1 MTKADLLSVLRHTEP
16 VVLIEDRGRG
26 VANLFVSPIEVIT
39 ATTSA
44 ETETALR
51 RLDAHLAD
59 GRWVA
64 GYLSYEFGLALEQ
77 RLQSRLNAREGRR
90 ALCWLGVFEAPV
102 EIAMAELD
110 ATLGDL
116 APPPPVSNLALETC
130 RDEHIGRVARAL
142 DLIRAGDIYQVNLT
156 HPLDFDYDG
165 DPLALY
171 AALRS
176 RQSGAHAA
184 LVRAPGLDI
193 LSASPELFV
202 EVSDGVA
209 TVRPMKGTTPRGADP
224 AADAAL
230 KEALRADPKQRAENL
245 MIVDLMRNDLSRL
258 AKPGGVKV
266 PAIFQVETYPTL
278 HTLTSTVQATLK
290 PSVSASD
297 VLRALFPCGSIT
309 GAPKVRAM
317 EIIADLETYRRGPY
331 TGAIGLFAPGGE
343 MRLNVA
349 IRTAVIEDG
358 RRGRYAVGGGVV
370 FDSNPHDEFEESL
383 LKGRI
388 LTDLAAPYGLIE
400 TFAWRLGTG
409 FVRLDGHLR
418 RLARSAAAL
427 GFQCEM
433 ADLVKQLHQIGAAFD
448 TDQRVRVQLER
459 DGQAAIAFAPLG
471 AEPGTIIRL
480 GRAREPVHPGDPF
493 LRHKTT
499 RRDIYERAHAEAA
512 AAGLDD
518 AILMNTRGE
527 VCETTRANLFV
538 DIHGQVLTPAL
549 ACGLLPGVLRTEMIE
564 AGAAVEAV
572 LGWRDLLDARRIW
585 VGNSLRGLTLAELPH
600 R

>member
-1 MTKADLLSVLRHTEP
+1 MTKADLLNTLRQNGP
-16 VVLIEDRGRG
+16 IVLIEDRGRG

-44 ETETALR
+44 ETEITLQ

-59 GRWVA
+59 GRWIA
-64 GYLSYEFGLALEQ
+64 GYLSYEFGLALEPHL
-77 RLQSRLNAREGRR
+77 RSRLNAREVRP

-110 ATLGDL
+110 AVLGDL
-116 APPPPVSNLALETC
+116 APPPPVTGLTPEGA

-317 EIIADLETYRRGPY
+317 EIIADLETYRRGAY
-331 TGAIGLFAPGGE
+331 TGAVGHFSPTGE
-343 MRLNVA
+343 IRLNVA
-349 IRTAVIEDG
+349 IRTAVLENG
-358 RRGRYAVGGGVV
+358 RGRYAVGGGVV
-370 FDSNPHDEFEESL
+370 FDSNPQDEFEESL
-383 LKGRI
+383 LKARI

-418 RLARSAAAL
+418 RLACSAAAL

-459 DGQAAIAFAPLG
+459 DGQAAITFAPLG
-471 AEPGTIIRL
+471 PETDNTLRL
-480 GRAREPVHPGDPF
+480 GRAREPMHPGDPF

-499 RRDIYERAHAEAA
+499 RRDIYERAQTEAA
-512 AAGLDD
+512 AAGVDD

-538 DIHGQVLTPAL
+538 EIDGQVLTPAVV
-549 ACGLLPGVLRTEMIE
+549 CGLLPGVLRAEMLE
-564 AGAAVEAV
+564 SGAAVEAV
-572 LGWRDLLDARRIW
+572 LGWRELKIASRLW
-585 VGNSLRGLTLAELPH
+585 VGNSLRGLTLAELPN

>member
-1 MTKADLLSVLRHTEP
+1 MTKSDLLNALHQTEP
-16 VVLIEDRGRG
+16 VVLIEDRGRS
-26 VANLFVSPIEVIT
+26 VARLFVAPIDVIT
-39 ATTSA
+39 AATSD
-44 ETETALR
+44 EVESALQ
-51 RLDAHLAD
+51 RLDAHLAG
-59 GRWVA
+59 GRWIA
-64 GYLSYEFGLALEQ
+64 GYLSYEFGLALEP
-77 RLQSRLNAREGRR
+77 RLRSRLDAHQGRP

-102 EIAMAELD
+102 EIALAELD
-110 ATLGDL
+110 AMLGDL
-116 APPPPVSNLALETC
+116 APPPPVTGLTPNAA

-156 HPLDFDYDG
+156 HPLDFDYEG

-184 LVRAPGLDI
+184 LVRTPELDI

-209 TVRPMKGTTPRGADP
+209 TVRPMKGTAPRGADP
-224 AADAAL
+224 ASDTAL

-258 AKPGGVKV
+258 AEPGGVKV

-290 PSVSASD
+290 PDVATSD

-317 EIIADLETYRRGPY
+317 EIIGDLETYGRGPY
-331 TGAIGLFAPGGE
+331 TGAIGHFSPGGE
-343 MRLNVA
+343 LRLNVA
-349 IRTAVIEDG
+349 IRTAVLEG
-358 RRGRYAVGGGVV
+358 GQRGRYAVGGGVV
-370 FDSNPHDEFEESL
+370 FDSHPHDEFEESL

-418 RLARSAAAL
+418 RLARSATAL
-427 GFQCEM
+427 EFQCDME
-433 ADLVKQLHQIGAAFD
+433 ALVEQLHQIGAVFD
-448 TDQRVRVQLER
+448 EDQRVRVQLER
-459 DGQAAIAFAPLG
+459 DGQAAITFAPLG
-471 AEPGTIIRL
+471 PEPDSILRL
-480 GRAREPVHPGDPF
+480 GRGREPVHPGDPF

-499 RRDIYERAHAEAA
+499 RRDTYERAHDEAA

-518 AILMNTRGE
+518 AILVNTRGD

-538 DIHGQVLTPAL
+538 EIDGQVLTPAL
-549 ACGLLPGVLRTEMIE
+549 VCGLLPGVLRAEMIE
-564 AGAAVEAV
+564 SGAAVEAV
-572 LGWRDLLDARRIW
+572 LGWPDLETASRVW
-585 VGNSLRGLTLAELPH
+585 VGNSLRGLRVATLG
-600 R
+600 